1 MNWAFLEGLLSGV
14 NKYSTAFGRIWLAI
28 VFIFR
33 LMVFL
38 VACEKVWGDEQKD
51 FDCNT
56 RQPGCHNV
64 CYDHFYPIGYTRL
77 WALQLIFVTC
87 PSLLVTLH
95 VSYREE
101 RERKHRLKHGEG
113 CAPLYNF
120 TGKKR
125 GGLWWTYFLSLMFKI
140 SVDSVFVFLLYY
152 IYEATFFPPLVK
164 CNIDPCPNLVD
175 CYIAR
180 PTEKKIFTI
189 FMVVTSFVC
198 IFLTFCEVLYL
209 CGKRFRECCRG
220 GPSSQRANSFRM
232 VRTPLTVKENSI
244 FKEPITEKAKLVDND
259 NREASNKGSA
269 PAYSVVVT

>member
-33 LMVFL
+33 LLVFL
-38 VACEKVWGDEQKD
+38 VACEKVWGEEQKD

-64 CYDHFYPIGYTRL
+64 CYDHFYPISYTRL

-87 PSLLVTLH
+87 PSFLVTLH
-95 VSYREE
+95 VSYRKD
-101 RERKHRLKHGEG
+101 RERKHRLKHGED
-113 CAPLYNF
+113 CAPLYDS

-125 GGLWWTYFLSLMFKI
+125 GGLWWTYFFSLIFKI
-140 SVDSVFVFLLYY
+140 TVDGVFVLLLFY
-152 IYEATFFPPLVK
+152 IYEATFFPPVVK
-164 CNIDPCPNLVD
+164 CTEDPCPNVVD

-198 IFLTFCEVLYL
+198 MFLSLCEVLYL
-209 CGKRFRECCRG
+209 CGKRFRECCAG
-220 GPSSQRANSFRM
+220 GPHAMRQNSFM
-232 VRTPLTVKENSI
+232 MTRTPLTGKENSAYNG
-244 FKEPITEKAKLVDND
+244 PVLEKAAMVDNK
-259 NREASNKGSA
+259 EAGVQSSA
-269 PAYSVVVT
+269 PAYSIAVS